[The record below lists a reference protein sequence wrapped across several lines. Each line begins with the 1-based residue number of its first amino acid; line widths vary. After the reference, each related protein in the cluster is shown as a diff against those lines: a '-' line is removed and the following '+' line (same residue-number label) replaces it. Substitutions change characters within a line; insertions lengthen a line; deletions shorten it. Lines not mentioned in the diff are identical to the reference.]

1 MSVGW
6 ADIEKII
13 TSAPRRDRRTG
24 ALPDRA
30 GLALVELFDRRDE
43 AQRKALVPQF
53 EGRLKLHRAEGWD
66 ADWWDRSWGAHCL
79 AVVGAAVLGG
89 PAAVARVLG
98 RRDIA
103 DLLRPAADRDIA
115 DVLQRRGVAWV
126 PDVVV
131 RLAER
136 IRGEQDGALWTLV
149 DTLVRRFET
158 PVPTSDGY
166 VLGWLRSEPM
176 SCDDRL
182 LDALVPRVFEV
193 AGAGALLAGPSWQQ
207 GEAPWT
213 TFAKLAASGRLDR
226 ADLIAGCV
234 SRLLRGEQPA
244 SVRGFLAL
252 YNGLAP
258 SVDDLA
264 AHTMSYLRLLP
275 DAHSTVATS
284 AQAALRTLDEAGTLS
299 PEQVVEASRAVLFR
313 SEKHLLRTQFVWLGQ
328 AVKRHP
334 AHAGALL
341 ATAPTAFGCEAAAV
355 QERAI
360 ALLAKHLPKLPDD
373 QAEMVRDEL
382 RAALPMLGAT
392 VRGEAA
398 ALLGEPVTVEVDPAF
413 DLPVPVSR
421 DLPPPI
427 DSVGEL
433 VQEISVFFEAPAV
446 DPVSL
451 ERILAG
457 LARASAADRVA
468 LAAGLESVHLADPFW
483 ADPTDVSEI
492 LRYVIRSTRGD
503 ATGGRGWF
511 TGLFGADDA
520 LPKHLK
526 PLRGTPQVAVVGR
539 MYELARRLRTPVATP
554 YLSEP
559 VTVSG
564 LIDPAALVAALRL
577 CEDTNRKPAPRDLEQ
592 ALLRLPA
599 EIDPDVVARAGALT
613 SAEGR
618 RAAKVL
624 ANGGFPHPTT
634 TPAPVPG
641 LDDPAVLS
649 VSAATGDSAIL
660 TELSGIAGSA
670 PGLAGLWNIDIQCWP
685 MVMPRHRDVIAAH
698 ATAVLRIAGEHAKGG
713 GAVLPLLAESDGP
726 AGTGMSTLLAQ
737 GLGLG
742 HSDDRTAA
750 VDALVI
756 MAARTA
762 TGTEWS
768 PAEVG
773 RAVAGLVR
781 TGQLK
786 TSRVAR
792 ALTEVAKAGAHAAV
806 WEVARAALPDLL
818 AGDRLTGVPDL
829 LGLAAECAAQVG
841 ARDSIPGLDTHA
853 DRPGTTRIAVE
864 ARRLRKALTA

>member
-1 MSVGW
+1 MSDLW
-6 ADIEKII
+6 ADIEKIL
-13 TSAPRRDRRTG
+13 ANPPRRDPRTR

-30 GLALVELFDRRDE
+30 GLALVELFDRCDE
-43 AQRKALVPQF
+43 AQRKALVPRF
-53 EGRLKLHRAEGWD
+53 EARLKLHRAEGWD
-66 ADWWDRSWGAHCL
+66 VDWWDRTWRAHCL
-79 AVVGAAVLGG
+79 AVIGAAVLGG
-89 PAAVARVLG
+89 PAAVARMLG

-103 DLLRPAADRDIA
+103 DLLESGAERDIA
-115 DVLQRRGVAWV
+115 DALQRRGVAWV
-126 PDVVV
+126 PDVVG

-136 IRGEQDGALWTLV
+136 ISGEQGGTLWTLV
-149 DTLVRRFET
+149 DTLVRAFET

-193 AGAGALLAGPSWQQ
+193 AGAGAVLAGSSWQ
-207 GEAPWT
+207 ETEPPWT

-226 ADLIAGCV
+226 AALIAGCV
-234 SRLLRGEQPA
+234 SRFLRGEQPA

-252 YNGLAP
+252 HNELAP
-258 SVDDLA
+258 TVDELA
-264 AHTMSYLRLLP
+264 AHTTSYQRLLP
-275 DAHSTVATS
+275 DSHSTVATM
-284 AQAALRTLDEAGTLS
+284 AQAALRTLDEAGALS
-299 PEQVVEASRAVLFR
+299 AEQVVEASRAVLFR
-313 SEKHLLRTQFVWLGQ
+313 TEKQLLRTQFVWLGQ

-341 ATAPTAFGCEAAAV
+341 ATVPTAFGCEAAAV
-355 QERAI
+355 QERAV

-373 QAEMVRDEL
+373 QAETVRDEL
-382 RAALPMLGAT
+382 RAALPLLGAT

-398 ALLGEPVTVEVDPAF
+398 ALLGEPGTVEAEPVF
-413 DLPVPVSR
+413 DLPMPISR

-433 VQEISVFFEAPAV
+433 VQEISVFLEAPA

-468 LAAGLESVHLADPFW
+468 LAAGLEPVHLAVQSW
-483 ADPTDVSEI
+483 AASTDVSGI
-492 LRYVIRSTRGD
+492 LRYVIHCARGGG
-503 ATGGRGWF
+503 ASGRGWF
-511 TGLFGADDA
+511 AGLFGAEDA
-520 LPKHLK
+520 LPGYLK
-526 PLRGTPQVAVVGR
+526 RLRGTPQMVVGGR
-539 MYELARRLRTPVATP
+539 MYELARRMRTPVATP

-599 EIDPDVVARAGALT
+599 EIDPDVIARAGTLT

-634 TPAPVPG
+634 TLAPIPG
-641 LDDPAVLS
+641 LDDPSVLAVS
-649 VSAATGDSAIL
+649 GGVGDSAML
-660 TELSGIAGSA
+660 TELSGTVGSA
-670 PGLAGLWNIDIQCWP
+670 PGLEGLWGIDIQCWP
-685 MVMPRHRDVIAAH
+685 MVMPRHRDVVAAH
-698 ATAVLRIAGEHAKGG
+698 ATAVLRTLGEAKGG
-713 GAVLPLLAESDGP
+713 GAILPLLAESDGP
-726 AGTGMSTLLAQ
+726 AGMGMSTLLAQ

-742 HSDDRTAA
+742 NSDDRTAA

-756 MAARTA
+756 MAARA
-762 TGTEWS
+762 VIGTEWN

-786 TSRVAR
+786 TSRVTR
-792 ALTEVAKAGAHAAV
+792 GLTDAAKAGAHAAV
-806 WEVARAALPDLL
+806 WEIARAALPDLL

-829 LGLAAECAAQVG
+829 LGLAAECAVQVG
-841 ARDSIPGLDTHA
+841 ARDSIPSLDTHA